1 MTAALVASRQS
12 CRRQT
17 QYLGIGI
24 KGFYYGGDM
33 STNMLLASDYSRKP
47 IPNAAEIPH
56 PIPDAAMVLSLRVFD
71 PEVVAELQKHAESIP
86 REAFGLGAL
95 RLGIL
100 SLRQAAGEIDA
111 GAIREA
117 GQKLLSCLAELLAKR
132 GTEITA
138 DLTSALR
145 QYFDPTTGA
154 LPQRIE
160 DLLRNDGELD
170 RAMRAHLA
178 PENSTIAQALASHLG
193 EESPLFKLLSPSD
206 ANGLKAQIS
215 VMLQSVLEEQQRH
228 ILKEFSLDNKESA
241 LSRLIIELEVS
252 NGELSTDFKT
262 QVEGLVDEFSL
273 DKPESALS
281 RLVAKVEATQKAISD
296 EFSTDNEQSAITRLS
311 RMMQDTRDQIDRN
324 LTLDEES
331 SALYR
336 LKREVQ
342 TTIEGLVK
350 SNTDFQS
357 EVRATLATMQARR
370 EEASRSTQHGLTF
383 EDQFGLVLN
392 AEVQRLNDTH
402 EATGTKTGAIKN
414 CKTGDFVTEL
424 GPDSAAPSARIVWEA
439 KDDKSYDLRKAL
451 GEVEEARKNRSA
463 QVGVFV
469 FGSSSAP
476 EGLQPFAR
484 YGNNIV
490 VIWNP
495 DDPASDLL
503 IKAALSVSRALV
515 IRENHAASG
524 TAQSLVEI
532 ELATRAI
539 EKQLGYLDQIK
550 TWADTV
556 KSNGDKISDRA
567 GRMNADLTREIES
580 LDQNVQ
586 ALKTSGAHI

>member
-1 MTAALVASRQS
+1 
-12 CRRQT
+12 
-17 QYLGIGI
+17 
-24 KGFYYGGDM
+24 
-33 STNMLLASDYSRKP
+33 MLLIGDYSSKP
-47 IPNAAEIPH
+47 ISNEADIPYTD
-56 PIPDAAMVLSLRVFD
+56 PGATIVLSLRVFD
-71 PEVVAELQKHAESIP
+71 SEVIAELQKHAEGTP
-86 REAFGLGAL
+86 REAFALSAL

-100 SLRQAAGEIDA
+100 SLRHAGGEIDA
-111 GAIREA
+111 TAIRDA
-117 GQKLLSCLAELLAKR
+117 GYKLLSGMAELLAKR

-138 DLTSALR
+138 DLTGALR

-170 RAMRAHLA
+170 RALRTHLA
-178 PENSTIAQALASHLG
+178 PENSTIARALATHLG

-206 ANGLKAQIS
+206 AGGLKVQIS
-215 VMLQSVLEEQQRH
+215 MMLQSVLEEQQGN

-241 LSRLIIELEVS
+241 LSRLIAELEVS

-262 QVEGLVDEFSL
+262 QVDGLVDEFSL
-273 DKPESALS
+273 DKPDSALS

-357 EVRATLATMQARR
+357 EVRTTLATMQARR

-383 EDQFGLVLN
+383 EDQFGFVLN

-439 KDDKSYDLRKAL
+439 KDDKSCDLRKAL
-451 GEVEEARKNRSA
+451 AELEEARKNRSA
-463 QVGVFV
+463 QIGVFV

-484 YGNNIV
+484 YGDNIV

-495 DDPASDLL
+495 DDPASDLM

-515 IRENHAASG
+515 IRENHESLG
-524 TAQSLVEI
+524 TAQSLVAI

-539 EKQLGYLDQIK
+539 EKQLAHLDQIK
-550 TWADTV
+550 TWAETI

-567 GRMNADLTREIES
+567 GRMNADLAREIES
-580 LDQNVQ
+580 LDHNVQ
-586 ALKTSGAHI
+586 ALKTSGAQV